1 MRMGQ
6 FNLLLIEKNS
16 INSCYLQLPQHRND
30 VSLTLANN
38 ENETLITLLYTRF
51 NLILLDAALANTD
64 IVNFVKSAG
73 SLNCKTPVIVM
84 LTAQES
90 HLKAH
95 FLALGADDC
104 WVMPLST
111 DVLDQLINRQKNTGG
126 LAPNDYL
133 QILLDKTQ
141 HNKNLTITIF
151 KKLFAE
157 LPRQITDIR
166 HALQNKQYQAAL
178 DITHKLHGSV
188 SFCGFTDLQHYAYNL
203 ENSLSRKEYQAVK
216 DSYSALKTAILN
228 FTAKESVILDG
239 LKQ

>member
-1 MRMGQ
+1 MGQ

-16 INSCYLQLPQHRND
+16 INSCYLQLAQHRND
-30 VSLTLANN
+30 ISLTLANN

-64 IVNFVKSAG
+64 IVNFAKSAG

-111 DVLDQLINRQKNTGG
+111 DVLDQLINRQKNADS

-133 QILLDKTQ
+133 QILLDKT
-141 HNKNLTITIF
+141 HNNKSLTITIF

-157 LPRQITDIR
+157 LPQQITDIR

-188 SFCGFTDLQHYAYNL
+188 SFCGFTDLQRYAYSL
-203 ENSLSRKEYQAVK
+203 ENSLSRKEYQVVK
-216 DSYSALKTAILN
+216 ESYSALKTAILS
-228 FTAKESVILDG
+228 FTAKESAILDG